1 MSATTVTPNADVA
14 PRAAGQPAGGRL
26 RWAFH
31 DALVVAKRNLI
42 AMTRIPDQLV
52 FATIQPIMFVLL
64 FAYVFGSAI
73 PLADGGSYKEFLMA
87 GIFAQIAA
95 FASAQTSVAMASDM
109 TKGIV
114 DRFRSL
120 PMARSGVLAGRTIAD
135 MANLVFQFVVMSIT
149 GLFIG
154 WSINN
159 GIPKAVAA
167 YGLLL
172 LFGFAMSWIGAW
184 MGLSVKSVEAAN
196 TAGFIWLFP
205 LTFLSNAFV
214 PTTGMPG
221 FLQTVAEWNPISS
234 VVSAAREL
242 FGNPNPFTSGS
253 LPGRYPIVFSLGWS
267 ALILIVF
274 VPLAVRKYRSATSR

>member
-1 MSATTVTPNADVA
+1 MSATTVTANAEVA
-14 PRAAGQPAGGRL
+14 PTTAGPSSGGRL

-31 DALVVAKRNLI
+31 DAMVVAKRNLI

-87 GIFAQIAA
+87 GIFGQIAA

-135 MANLVFQFVVMSIT
+135 MANLSFQFVVMSVT
-149 GLFIG
+149 GLLDRLEHQQRHPQG
-154 WSINN
+154 RR
-159 GIPKAVAA
+159 
-167 YGLLL
+167 GLRP
-172 LFGFAMSWIGAW
+172 A
-184 MGLSVKSVEAAN
+184 
-196 TAGFIWLFP
+196 P
-205 LTFLSNAFV
+205 
-214 PTTGMPG
+214 
-221 FLQTVAEWNPISS
+221 
-234 VVSAAREL
+234 
-242 FGNPNPFTSGS
+242 
-253 LPGRYPIVFSLGWS
+253 
-267 ALILIVF
+267 
-274 VPLAVRKYRSATSR
+274 AVRLLDELDRGVDRTVGEVGRGSQHRRFHLALPAHVPVERLRPHHRHAGVPADRGRVEPHQLGRLRRS

>member
-1 MSATTVTPNADVA
+1 VSATTVTPDAEVV
-14 PRAAGQPAGGRL
+14 PTTAGPSSRGRL
-26 RWAFH
+26 RWAFR
-31 DALVVAKRNLI
+31 DAMVVAKRNLI

-73 PLADGGSYKEFLMA
+73 PLAGGESYKEFLMA
-87 GIFAQIAA
+87 GIFGQIAA
-95 FASAQTSVAMASDM
+95 FASAQTSVAMAS
-109 TKGIV
+109 
-114 DRFRSL
+114 
-120 PMARSGVLAGRTIAD
+120 
-135 MANLVFQFVVMSIT
+135 FQFVVMSAT
-149 GLFIG
+149 GLLIG
-154 WSINN
+154 WSIDN
-159 GIPKAVAA
+159 GIPKAIAA

-172 LFGFAMSWIGAW
+172 LFGFSMSWVGAW
-184 MGLSVKSVEAAN
+184 IGLSVKSVEAAN

-221 FLQTVAEWNPISS
+221 FLQAVAEWNPISS

-242 FGNPNPFTSGS
+242 FGNPNPFSSGA

-267 ALILIVF
+267 ALILVVF

>member
-1 MSATTVTPNADVA
+1 MSATAVTPNADVA
-14 PRAAGQPAGGRL
+14 PTTAPQPSGGHL
-26 RWAFH
+26 RWALH
-31 DALVVAKRNLI
+31 DAMVVAKRNLI

-87 GIFAQIAA
+87 GIFGQIAA

-135 MANLVFQFVVMSIT
+135 MANLVLPVRRDVDHRSVHRLEHQQRHPQ
-149 GLFIG
+149 GG
-154 WSINN
+154 R
-159 GIPKAVAA
+159 A

-172 LFGFAMSWIGAW
+172 LFGFSMSWIGAW

-214 PTTGMPG
+214 PTDGHAGLPADRG
-221 FLQTVAEWNPISS
+221 RVEPHQLGRAPPL
-234 VVSAAREL
+234 VSC
-242 FGNPNPFTSGS
+242 
-253 LPGRYPIVFSLGWS
+253 
-267 ALILIVF
+267 
-274 VPLAVRKYRSATSR
+274 SATPTPSPAAACRAGTRSCSRWGGRP